1 VVVSAVAAAIVVVT
15 AVAAAAVAAVAAGQ
29 CRVLAARNSRDA
41 GAVTAVQSR
50 GTLPTHVL
58 GPCTCFYMD
67 LEMY

>member
-1 VVVSAVAAAIVVVT
+1 VVVSAVAAAFVVVP
-15 AVAAAAVAAVAAGQ
+15 AVAAAAVAAVAAG
-29 CRVLAARNSRDA
+29 A